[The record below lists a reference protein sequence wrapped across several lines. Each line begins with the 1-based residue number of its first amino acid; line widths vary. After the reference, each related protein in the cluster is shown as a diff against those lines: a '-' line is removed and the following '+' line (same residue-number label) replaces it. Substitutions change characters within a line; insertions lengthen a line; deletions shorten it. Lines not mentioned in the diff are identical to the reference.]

1 MEATQ
6 LAPLLAG
13 GIGILIGLVFITI
26 GWLRGRMV
34 RGWTSTTGMI
44 VNRDGSTTGMPGL
57 YPTFQ
62 WRDQQGQEHR
72 HTSIVQASLGPKPG
86 KTVQVLYDPEEPS
99 RGIINSAVQSGRIFL
114 LIGGIIAGLAVA
126 LAAFL
131 YVVLDTFSS
140 ATS

>member
-1 MEATQ
+1 MTSAQ

-13 GIGILIGLVFITI
+13 GIGVLLGLVFITI

-44 VNRDGSTTGMPGL
+44 VNRDGSTTGLPAL

-62 WRDQQGQEHR
+62 WRDQHGEDHR
-72 HTSIVQASLGPKPG
+72 HTSIVRATLGPKPG
-86 KTVQVLYDPEEPS
+86 KLVQVLYDPDDPS

-114 LIGGIIAGLAVA
+114 VLGSIIAGLAVA

-131 YVVLDTFSS
+131 FVLLSAFSS
-140 ATS
+140 T